1 MSWFRRGSSTTIRRN
16 VRVRPRPAEQRP
28 SYGERIKAWWRDH
41 DRDPEPVPVLAEDEE
56 LELEASE
63 APTPAWVAW
72 LTWGT
77 AAFCVCIVALA
88 VLNLHEFQTRV
99 ETGVASKFEVF
110 GNKRV
115 TDQQVN
121 FVSGVHWGDPLTNID
136 RDTVARNVEKLPW
149 VRHAEVEAQLPNRV
163 VFTVQEYEPYALL
176 LGDDRLMIV
185 DANGHVFKEATL
197 GEAGDLPVITGFSAQ
212 LHREAH
218 VRSLAEAQSPEQRR
232 LQTVLRLIQAHGASP
247 VADRFPLSELH
258 FDAVLGT
265 TLVSARDGAEVRL
278 GKALAGDPERAFGL
292 MARVLDRAQ
301 AEGQWLR
308 YALLDDELRPE
319 RVVVRTEKAS
329 STGGAGGAAM
339 AALPKSATAT
349 ADARV
354 EEPQVED

>member
-1 MSWFRRGSSTTIRRN
+1 MKGWRGKGSSPRN
-16 VRVRPRPAEQRP
+16 VRVRPRSVEARP
-28 SYGERIKAWWRDH
+28 GLGERLRAWWRDH
-41 DRDPEPVPVLAEDEE
+41 DRDPEPAQTQAEEDEVE
-56 LELEASE
+56 LEPSEAS
-63 APTPAWVAW
+63 TSAWVAW

-115 TDQQVN
+115 TDQQVIQL
-121 FVSGVHWGDPLTNID
+121 STLRWGDALTHVD
-136 RDTVARNVEKLPW
+136 RDYVARNVEKLPW
-149 VRHAEVEAQLPNRV
+149 VRHADVEAQLPNRV

-176 LGDDRLMIV
+176 LGDGKLMIV
-185 DANGHVFKEATL
+185 DANGHVFKEAEL

-218 VRSLAEAQSPEQRR
+218 VRTTAEAQSPEQRR
-232 LQTVLRLIQAHGASP
+232 LQTVLRLIQAHGAS
-247 VADRFPLSELH
+247 AIAERFPLSELH
-258 FDAVLGT
+258 YDAVLGT

-292 MARVLDRAQ
+292 MARVLDRAR

-319 RVVVRTEKAS
+319 RVVVRTERA
-329 STGGAGGAAM
+329 TLAGGAGGASA
-339 AALPKSATAT
+339 AALPKAVTA
-349 ADARV
+349 AAQA
-354 EEPQVED
+354 EEPQIED

>member
-1 MSWFRRGSSTTIRRN
+1 MKWFGRNGKGSGTRN
-16 VRVRPRPAEQRP
+16 VRVRPRPTEVRP
-28 SYGERIKAWWRDH
+28 GMGERVKTWWRDH
-41 DRDPEPVPVLAEDEE
+41 DRDPEPMPVFAEDDEVE
-56 LELEASE
+56 LEQSE

-88 VLNLHEFQTRV
+88 MLNLHDFQTRV
-99 ETGVASKFEVF
+99 ETNVASKFEVF

-115 TDQQVN
+115 SDQQVV
-121 FVSGVHWGDPLTNID
+121 FISTILWGDALTSID
-136 RDTVARNVEKLPW
+136 RDKVARNVEKLPW
-149 VRHAEVEAQLPNRV
+149 VRHADVEAQLPNRV
-163 VFTVQEYEPYALL
+163 VLTVQEYEPYALL
-176 LGDDRLMIV
+176 LGDGKLMIV
-185 DANGHVFKEATL
+185 DANGHVFKEAEL

-218 VRSLAEAQSPEQRR
+218 VRSPVEAQSPEQRR

-247 VADRFPLSELH
+247 VAERFPLSELH
-258 FDAVLGT
+258 FDPVLGL
-265 TLVSARDGAEVRL
+265 TLVSAKDGAEVRL

-292 MARVLDRAQ
+292 MARVLERAQ

-319 RVVVRTEKAS
+319 RVVVRTEKAALVGGP
-329 STGGAGGAAM
+329 GGAVA
-339 AALPKSATAT
+339 AALPKAVTAA

-354 EEPQVED
+354 DEPAVED